1 MKGIPM
7 NTYAVLSPTGSKV
20 AVSLES
26 LAPRLD
32 TLAGARIGF
41 VWDYFGNGD
50 QMYEILNDALGE
62 QQGNGTTLI
71 SYEQFGNIHGDDERE
86 VIASLPDRLT
96 EARVNA
102 LVVGVGV

>member
-1 MKGIPM
+1 MKGRVM
-7 NTYAVLSPTGSKV
+7 ATYAVLSPTGSKV

-32 TLAGARIGF
+32 SLAGVRIGF

-62 QQGNGTTLI
+62 QKGNGTTFI
-71 SYEQFGNIHGDDERE
+71 TYEKFGNIHGPDERE
-86 VIASLPDRLT
+86 VFDALPGRLT

>member
-1 MKGIPM
+1 MT
-7 NTYAVLSPTGSKV
+7 TYAVLSPTGSKV

-50 QMYEILNDALGE
+50 QMYEIFNDALGDR
-62 QQGNGTTLI
+62 QGDGTTFI
-71 SYEQFGNIHGDDERE
+71 SYERFGNIHGPDERD
-86 VIASLPDRLT
+86 VFDALPGRLA
-96 EARVNA
+96 EARVKA